1 MNRYLT
7 LLVIVTAILTGSCNG
22 TQEGASGKII
32 PEDKMVSLLMDM
44 HLTEAVLTKDDRAPD
59 QKANLALS
67 YYPSILEK
75 HDVTRAQVDSSVY
88 WYTRHP
94 KIYNRIYEKVV
105 ANLGKKLA
113 DVQPDSA
120 K

>member
-7 LLVIVTAILTGSCNG
+7 FLVIVTAILTGSCNG
-22 TQEGASGKII
+22 TQDGASGKII

-67 YYPSILEK
+67 YYPSVLEK
-75 HDVTRAQVDSSVY
+75 YDVTRAQVDSSVY

-105 ANLGKKLA
+105 ANLEKKLA

>member
-1 MNRYLT
+1 MNRFLP
-7 LLVIVTAILTGSCNG
+7 LLIVLIAILAASCNDKP
-22 TQEGASGKII
+22 EGGSVKII

-44 HLTEAVLTKDDRAPD
+44 HLTEAVLTKDGRAPD
-59 QKANLALS
+59 QKADLALS
-67 YYPSILEK
+67 YYPSVLEK
-75 HDVTRAQVDSSVY
+75 YNVTRAQVDSSVH

-105 ANLGKKLA
+105 ANLEKKLA
-113 DVQPDSA
+113 DAQPDSA